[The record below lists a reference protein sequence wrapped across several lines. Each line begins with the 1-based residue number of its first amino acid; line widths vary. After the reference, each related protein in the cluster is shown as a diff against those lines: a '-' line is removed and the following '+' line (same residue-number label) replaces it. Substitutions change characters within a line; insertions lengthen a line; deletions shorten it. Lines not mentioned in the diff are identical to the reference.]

1 VSMDRFSK
9 LRASFMLHADRGVL
23 WVFAFIVVVALCVA
37 VLVIKPPTNEKLGN
51 GEIVFGKVIH
61 GPPSGPNRPFPFFRV
76 KLDNGALVT
85 TQWSPIIEPSY
96 RGRIELRRW
105 RGGQTGADVYEI
117 VAKAE

>member
-1 VSMDRFSK
+1 MDKFSK
-9 LRASFMLHADRGVL
+9 LRASVMLHADRGLL
-23 WVFAFIVVVALCVA
+23 WVFAFIVVMALYIA
-37 VLVIKPPTNEKLGN
+37 VLVVKPATNETLGN
-51 GEIVFGKVIH
+51 GEVVFGEVIH
-61 GPPSGPNRPFPFFRV
+61 GPPLGPDRPFPIFRV